1 MPRAPPSGTGPREIV
16 GVSLVNAALILSRSS
31 SRPGSSWLVP
41 AIHLQPRPSQLR
53 AINAVI
59 PERAPARTRNL
70 EIPGLVLAQQPGMT
84 AIDGL
89 LRR

>member
-1 MPRAPPSGTGPREIV
+1 
-16 GVSLVNAALILSRSS
+16 
-31 SRPGSSWLVP
+31 
-41 AIHLQPRPSQLR
+41 LR